1 MIKYILAVMLALLD
15 IAAVQAQRMVPGQ
28 KGLEVSAG
36 LLSKK
41 VTDDYYVN
49 LTLTIN
55 GKAGNYWLYG
65 AEYTHQLTDYRDVR
79 IPLETYTGAFG
90 YSFLILSDARKTFT
104 LNAGVTATGGY
115 ETINR
120 SEALLYDG
128 SRILDKDHFVYG
140 AGGRLSFETYLSD
153 RLVLVLQ
160 GRTKA
165 LWGTDLKQF
174 RPSAGIGLRFN
185 F

>member
-1 MIKYILAVMLALLD
+1 MKKYILAVMLG
-15 IAAVQAQRMVPGQ
+15 ITGITVTQAQRMAPGQ

-41 VTDDYYVN
+41 VTDNYYLN
-49 LTLTIN
+49 LTLTVN
-55 GKAGNYWLYG
+55 GKGGNYWIYG
-65 AEYTHQLTDYRDVR
+65 AEYTHQLTGYRDIR
-79 IPLETYTGAFG
+79 IPLETYTGAIG
-90 YSFLILSDARKTFT
+90 YSFQLLSDAGKTVT
-104 LNAGVTATGGY
+104 LNAGITAIGGY

-140 AGGRLSFETYLSD
+140 AGGLLSFETYLSD

-174 RPSAGIGLRFN
+174 RPSAGAGLRFN

>member
-1 MIKYILAVMLALLD
+1 MIKYILAVMLGVAG
-15 IAAVQAQRMVPGQ
+15 ITVTQAQRMVPGQ
-28 KGLEVSAG
+28 KGLEVTAG
-36 LLSKK
+36 LLSK
-41 VTDDYYVN
+41 DAADNYYLN
-49 LTLTIN
+49 LTMTVN
-55 GKAGNYWLYG
+55 GKGGNYWIYG
-65 AEYTHQLTDYRDVR
+65 VEYTYRLTDYRDIR
-79 IPLETYTGAFG
+79 IPLETYMGAIG
-90 YSFLILSDARKTFT
+90 YSFQILSDAKKIVT
-104 LNAGVTATGGY
+104 LNAGITAIGGY

-120 SEALLYDG
+120 SEAILFDG
-128 SRILDKDHFVYG
+128 SKILDKDNFIYG

-174 RPSAGIGLRFN
+174 RPSAGMGFRFD